1 MKNVAGNHYDK
12 YKSKN
17 PIERKLVKGF
27 FDNVAILF
35 GIVKKDGDPERI
47 LEAGCGEGVFSSFA
61 RSMFPRAFFDAFDL
75 EQSVVSE
82 AIKRYGNLDIHF
94 FTGSIYKIDKEDS
107 SVSLIVCSEVLEHLE
122 KPRNA
127 LKELKRVASGY
138 LLLSVPQ
145 EPVWR
150 LLNMCR
156 FKYWADFGNT
166 PGHIQHFSR
175 RRFLGLIHEVGGL
188 EVVAYKKSV
197 PWQMVLLRKMNER

>member
-1 MKNVAGNHYDK
+1 VENVAGNHYDK

-27 FDNVAILF
+27 FDNVATLF
-35 GIVKKDGDPERI
+35 NLVKQDCEPERI
-47 LEAGCGEGVFSSFA
+47 LEAGCGEGVFSSFT
-61 RSMFPRAFFDAFDL
+61 RSMFPRASFDAFDL

-82 AIKRYGNLDIHF
+82 AIRRYGNLDIHF
-94 FTGSIYKIDKEDS
+94 FTGSIYEIDKEDS
-107 SVSLIVCSEVLEHLE
+107 SIQLIVCSEVLEHLE
-122 KPRNA
+122 HPGNA

-138 LLLSVPQ
+138 LFLSVPQ

-156 FKYWADFGNT
+156 FKYWTDFGNT

-188 EVVAYKKSV
+188 EVVAYRQSL
-197 PWQMVLLRKMNER
+197 PWQMVLLRKER